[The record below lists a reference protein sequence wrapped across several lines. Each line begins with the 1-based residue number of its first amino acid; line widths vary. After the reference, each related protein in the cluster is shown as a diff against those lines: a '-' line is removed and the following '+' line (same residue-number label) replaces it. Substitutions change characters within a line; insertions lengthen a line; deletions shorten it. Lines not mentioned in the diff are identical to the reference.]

1 MDEYNNDISLK
12 DLISKLLDYSRYL
25 QSKKR
30 YILKVIVLFIIMGI
44 CSYVLSDSKYD
55 VNLTFVVEE
64 ESSSG
69 GINLGAMAGVASSF
83 GFDIGGM
90 GSASTF
96 SQSNIIEILKS
107 RRVISNTL
115 MQRYLID
122 EKNDFLI
129 EHYLSI
135 NEIRDDLDEE
145 YLSLSFNDELTLKH
159 DSVINIVW
167 LDIIDNYLL
176 IDFQS
181 TDANIISLTYNT
193 SNAEFGKYFV
203 EELISQMSKMY
214 VRHKTAQ
221 SQRTLDFVSKR
232 ADSVFFELE
241 NAEKEYARVQDI
253 NQRIVK
259 ASGRLKELQLFRQV
273 EVLNAMYLEL
283 VKNLEI
289 SKLTLQNDTPI
300 INIIDKPI
308 LPLKNNSMGIL
319 LRVILSSFLGFLFSC
334 TFFIFR
340 KLFSDALLE

>member
-1 MDEYNNDISLK
+1 MHNQEDINLK
-12 DLISKLLDYSRYL
+12 DLILKLRDYKQYL
-25 QSKKR
+25 FLNKY
-30 YILKVIVLFIIMGI
+30 YILMITALFGVFGI
-44 CSYVLSDSKYD
+44 LGFVFSDDEYD
-55 VNLTFVVEE
+55 VNLTFIVEE
-64 ESSSG
+64 ESG
-69 GINLGAMAGVASSF
+69 GGMNLGAMSGIASTF
-83 GFDIGGM
+83 GFDIAGM
-90 GSASTF
+90 GSTGTF
-96 SQSNIIEILKS
+96 SQSNIIELLKS
-107 RRVISNTL
+107 RQVISNTL

-122 EKNDFLI
+122 NKKDFLI

-135 NEIRDDLDEE
+135 NEIRDDLDEK
-145 YLSLSFNDELTLKH
+145 YSSLSFNDKLTLKH
-159 DSVINIVW
+159 DSLINIVW
-167 LDIIDNYLL
+167 IDIVDNYLS

-181 TDANIISLTYNT
+181 VEANIISLTYST
-193 SNAEFGKYFV
+193 SNSEFGKYFV

-259 ASGRLKELQLFRQV
+259 AAGRLKELQLFRQV

-308 LPLKNNSMGIL
+308 LPLKDNGMGVL
-319 LRVILSSFLGFLFSC
+319 LWVLLSFFLGFLFSC
-334 TFFIFR
+334 TFFLFK